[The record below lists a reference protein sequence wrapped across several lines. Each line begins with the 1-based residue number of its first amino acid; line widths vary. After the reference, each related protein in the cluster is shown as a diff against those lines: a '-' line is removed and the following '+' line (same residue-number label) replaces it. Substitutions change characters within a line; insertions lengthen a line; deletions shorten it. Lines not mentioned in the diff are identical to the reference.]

1 MLSSRRAVAC
11 AFILAVLGL
20 VPAVVIPLGVPFYVA
35 LCTRIMIFAIA
46 AISLDL
52 IVGYGGMNSMGHAA
66 FLGIGAYSVGILS
79 AYGIDN
85 GFVQFA
91 VAILA
96 SALIAAIIGIISLRT
111 SGIHF
116 IMITLAFGQMLY
128 FLMVSINSF
137 GGDDG
142 LTIARSSKFFRLLD
156 LHSPIALYYCCFVVL
171 VLALWIMNR
180 LIGSRFGMAIRGLK
194 SNEARMVAIGLS
206 PFPYKLAAFVLSG
219 AMCGLAGGLLANEDL
234 FISPASMHWSRSA
247 EILMIVIV
255 GGAGSLLGSVLG
267 AAAYVSLEY
276 FLSSFTEHWQ
286 IILGLILL
294 LVILFRQ
301 QGLYGLLLVSTR
313 SIRNA

>member
-1 MLSSRRAVAC
+1 M
-11 AFILAVLGL
+11 AVLGL
-20 VPAVVIPLGVPFYVA
+20 VPAIVIPLGVPFYVA

-66 FLGIGAYSVGILS
+66 FLGIGAYSVGIFS

-85 GFVQFA
+85 GFIQFGIA
-91 VAILA
+91 MLA
-96 SALIAAIIGIISLRT
+96 SALIAAFIGIISLRT

-142 LTIARSSKFFRLLD
+142 LTIAKSSIFFLLD
-156 LHSPIALYYCCFVVL
+156 LRSPVTLYYCCFAVL
-171 VLALWIMNR
+171 VLVLWIMNR
-180 LIGSRFGMAIRGLK
+180 LIGSRFGMALRGLK
-194 SNEARMVAIGLS
+194 SNQARMVAIGLS
-206 PFPYKLAAFVLSG
+206 PFRYKLAAFVLSG
-219 AMCGLAGGLLANEDL
+219 TICGIAGALLANEDL
-234 FISPASMHWSRSA
+234 FISPASMHWARSA

-255 GGAGSLLGSVLG
+255 GGAGSLLGAVLG

-276 FLSSFTEHWQ
+276 FLSGFTEHWQ

-301 QGLYGLLLVSTR
+301 QGLYGLLLVRTRSTR
-313 SIRNA
+313 NA

>member
-1 MLSSRRAVAC
+1 MLSSRRAVAF
-11 AFILAVLGL
+11 AVIVAVLGL
-20 VPAVVIPLGVPFYVA
+20 VPAIVIPLGVPFYVA

-52 IVGYGGMNSMGHAA
+52 MGHAA
-66 FLGIGAYSVGILS
+66 FLGIGAYSVGIFS

-85 GFVQFA
+85 GFIQFGIA
-91 VAILA
+91 MLA
-96 SALIAAIIGIISLRT
+96 SALIAAFIGIISLRT

-142 LTIARSSKFFRLLD
+142 LTIAKSSIFFLLD
-156 LHSPIALYYCCFVVL
+156 LRSPVTLYYCCFAVL
-171 VLALWIMNR
+171 VLVLWIMNR
-180 LIGSRFGMAIRGLK
+180 LIGSRFGMALRGLK
-194 SNEARMVAIGLS
+194 SNQARMVAIGLS
-206 PFPYKLAAFVLSG
+206 PFRYKLAAFVLSG
-219 AMCGLAGGLLANEDL
+219 TICGIAGALLANEDL
-234 FISPASMHWSRSA
+234 FISPASMHWARSA

-255 GGAGSLLGSVLG
+255 GGAGSLLGAVLG

-276 FLSSFTEHWQ
+276 FLSGFTEHWQ

-301 QGLYGLLLVSTR
+301 QGLYGLLLVRTRSTR
-313 SIRNA
+313 NA

>member
-1 MLSSRRAVAC
+1 MLSSRRAVAF
-11 AFILAVLGL
+11 AVIVAVLGL
-20 VPAVVIPLGVPFYVA
+20 VPAIVIPLGVPFYVA

-66 FLGIGAYSVGILS
+66 FLGIGAYSVGIFS

-85 GFVQFA
+85 GFIQFGIA
-91 VAILA
+91 MLA
-96 SALIAAIIGIISLRT
+96 SALIAAFIGIISLRT

-142 LTIARSSKFFRLLD
+142 LTIAKSSIFFLLD
-156 LHSPIALYYCCFVVL
+156 LRSPVTLYYCCFAVL
-171 VLALWIMNR
+171 VLVLWIMNR
-180 LIGSRFGMAIRGLK
+180 LIGSRFGMALRGLK
-194 SNEARMVAIGLS
+194 SNQARMVAIGLS
-206 PFPYKLAAFVLSG
+206 PFRYKLAAFVLSG
-219 AMCGLAGGLLANEDL
+219 TICGIAGALLANEDL
-234 FISPASMHWSRSA
+234 FISPASMHWARSA

-255 GGAGSLLGSVLG
+255 GGAGSLLGAVLG

-276 FLSSFTEHWQ
+276 FLSGFTEHWQ

-301 QGLYGLLLVSTR
+301 QGLYGLLLVRTRSTR
-313 SIRNA
+313 NA